1 MSGTI
6 DWEPGD
12 ALIFAQVVEE
22 GSFTAAAR
30 LLDMPKSTVSRR
42 VSRLEEQ
49 LGLQLLRRTTRQLN
63 LTDAGQA
70 FYEETTRAAEAF
82 LAAEQAATNVLDEP
96 RGRLRITAP
105 AELGTETFGVL
116 LEFSKAHQ
124 MLHLDIELSNR
135 YVDMV
140 EQGYDVALRGGK
152 PPTGTLTGRRLSGG
166 DAFIVASP
174 SYLKRRGVPKRSRDL
189 ANHDCILFPSW
200 SQGGTWSLTG
210 KRGKV
215 QVPVEG
221 RLTINN
227 LDGVRRAASAGCGL
241 ALIPASHCQKEVNR
255 GELVRVLPGLCRNVG
270 GLYVV
275 YPRTRFVRAK
285 VRVFV
290 DYLLAAFS
298 DQPDA

>member
-6 DWEPGD
+6 DWDPGD
-12 ALIFAQVVEE
+12 ALIFAQVVDE

-30 LLDMPKSTVSRR
+30 SLDMPKSTVSRR
-42 VSRLEEQ
+42 VSRLEED
-49 LGLQLLRRTTRQLN
+49 LGLQLLRRTTRQLS
-63 LTDAGQA
+63 LTDAGRA
-70 FYEETTRAAEAF
+70 FYEEAARAAEAF
-82 LAAEQAATNVLDEP
+82 MAAEQAATNVLDEP

-105 AELGTETFGVL
+105 AELGTQTFGVL
-116 LEFSKAHQ
+116 LEFSKTHP

-152 PPTGTLTGRRLSGG
+152 PPTGTLTGRRLRGG
-166 DAFIVASP
+166 DAIIVASP
-174 SYLKRRGVPKRSRDL
+174 SYLKRAGVPKRSRDL
-189 ANHDCILFPSW
+189 ASHDCILFPGW
-200 SQGGTWSLTG
+200 SQGGTWNLTG
-210 KRGKV
+210 PRGKI

-221 RLTINN
+221 RLTVNN
-227 LDGVRRAASAGCGL
+227 LDGVRRAALAGCGL
-241 ALIPASHCQKEVNR
+241 ALMPEGHCQNETEN
-255 GELVRVLPGLCRNVG
+255 GNLVRVLPGFSRNVG

-290 DYLLAAFS
+290 DYLLAAFAE
-298 DQPDA
+298 D